1 MKFIMIDAFKG
12 ASGKL
17 CGHSDI
23 GATFIGRTGATY
35 SHKLC
40 NKRNLETMPYS
51 EKELSQQS
59 AFKARTA
66 VISATVKS
74 LTEGQRK
81 ALIRLRNERGLYSF
95 RQLIEDIYDKE
106 TRTVPAA
113 ALANL
118 IAQKGS
124 EGNATPTPSQN
135 SGQNQNPDP
144 NQNPSQNPGENQNP
158 GQNSGQNQNPDQN
171 SGSNTPVGEL

>member
-17 CGHSDI
+17 CGHSDM

-40 NKRNLETMPYS
+40 NKRNLAAMPYS

-59 AFKARTA
+59 AFKARTV

-74 LTEGQRK
+74 LTDDQRK
-81 ALIRLRNERGLYSF
+81 ALLHLRNERGLYSF
-95 RQLIEDIYDKE
+95 RELIEGIYDKE

-113 ALANL
+113 ALSDLVAQGKKVAN
-118 IAQKGS
+118 GS
-124 EGNATPTPSQN
+124 
-135 SGQNQNPDP
+135 SG
-144 NQNPSQNPGENQNP
+144 GEID
-158 GQNSGQNQNPDQN
+158 GD
-171 SGSNTPVGEL
+171 L

>member
-17 CGHSDI
+17 CGHSDM

-40 NKRNLETMPYS
+40 NKRNLAAMPYS

-59 AFKARTA
+59 AFKARTV

-74 LTEGQRK
+74 LTDDQRK
-81 ALIRLRNERGLYSF
+81 ALLHLRNERGLYSF
-95 RQLIEDIYDKE
+95 RELIEGIYDKE

-113 ALANL
+113 ALSDL
-118 IAQKGS
+118 VAQGKK
-124 EGNATPTPSQN
+124 
-135 SGQNQNPDP
+135 
-144 NQNPSQNPGENQNP
+144 
-158 GQNSGQNQNPDQN
+158 
-171 SGSNTPVGEL
+171 GSNTNANPNTNPNSGGGGEIDGDL